1 MFFISLRIG
10 DETVEKA
17 ILELLKT
24 QAMTESQI
32 TEALLPLMDE
42 KIIFL
47 RNGNERSCEVRI
59 ALSNL
64 VCAKKVFVKGEVF
77 MLNSSSSYL
86 SEEKKC

>member
-1 MFFISLRIG
+1 M
-10 DETVEKA
+10 EKA

-77 MLNSSSSYL
+77 MLNASSSYL

>member
-1 MFFISLRIG
+1 M
-10 DETVEKA
+10 EKA